1 MLRIT
6 PLFEALRIACSS
18 STTLTRNV
26 AEAMM
31 PFQSIM
37 NMRYVDLLSFYIALT
52 IFIEDS
58 NDEALSPAPFTVRFP
73 TLRTLP

>member
-1 MLRIT
+1 
-6 PLFEALRIACSS
+6 
-18 STTLTRNV
+18 
-26 AEAMM
+26 
-31 PFQSIM
+31 M